1 MSGLVPPA
9 SSTEEALAQIVSL
22 SNLVGQDEKLV
33 QPGGGNTSIKVT
45 TSGGSTG
52 ESETLLFV
60 KGSGTDLKTI
70 RESGFTRLALSR
82 LEALRDVDQMDD
94 ADMMRFMATCMTHPE
109 DPFPSV
115 ETPLHSILPHNVI
128 VHTHDIATMSITN
141 VNDAAAERIVR
152 DLFQDEIVYVPYAR
166 PGFPLARLASEIV
179 DRIPSNAL
187 GMTLAHHGLV
197 VWGDD
202 VESCR
207 KRLEQ
212 VVDTVDRYLASKR
225 AAPKPPRGRSRGA
238 NSPDQR
244 KQLAELL
251 MPAVRGALT
260 DEDRVV
266 LHLDDSD
273 EIVAA
278 LADPGLS
285 KLTERGVATPEHV
298 LRAGKAPIWLALDY
312 ESGIDELTNQVR
324 RQINEARARYEAY
337 HQRHAHA
344 GDQPIAD
351 WAKVV
356 LVPGLGMI
364 TAFKDKKSAR
374 VANACYRATLTAIQ
388 NAEALGGFQF
398 LPENQVFEF
407 EHWPLERRKV
417 EQTIEQERKAKLF
430 PRGVVLVI
438 GGAGGIGRAAAQ
450 RFLEEGANVIIADLD
465 PLATDET
472 VAALGREHPTKVV
485 GATCDV
491 TQEEQIKTSIR
502 SAVLE
507 FGGLDCLF
515 YAAGAA
521 PRFARVTDLTRSDLL
536 EQIEVHYV
544 GAVIAMREA
553 AQVMIRQGT
562 GGSIVLSVSK
572 AAISAGKEALAY
584 GSSKA
589 ALLQAMRVA
598 AVELGE
604 HRIRVNAINADQI
617 DTPLFRRFVRER
629 AQSRGI
635 TEEQQL
641 DAYRN
646 RNVMGVSLIPA
657 ASVGELAVL
666 LASNRFQFT
675 TGDILTI
682 DGGLP
687 DAFPR

>member
-1 MSGLVPPA
+1 
-9 SSTEEALAQIVSL
+9 
-22 SNLVGQDEKLV
+22 
-33 QPGGGNTSIKVT
+33 
-45 TSGGSTG
+45 
-52 ESETLLFV
+52 
-60 KGSGTDLKTI
+60 
-70 RESGFTRLALSR
+70 
-82 LEALRDVDQMDD
+82 
-94 ADMMRFMATCMTHPE
+94 
-109 DPFPSV
+109 
-115 ETPLHSILPHNVI
+115 
-128 VHTHDIATMSITN
+128 
-141 VNDAAAERIVR
+141 
-152 DLFQDEIVYVPYAR
+152 
-166 PGFPLARLASEIV
+166 
-179 DRIPSNAL
+179 
-187 GMTLAHHGLV
+187 
-197 VWGDD
+197 
-202 VESCR
+202 
-207 KRLEQ
+207 
-212 VVDTVDRYLASKR
+212 
-225 AAPKPPRGRSRGA
+225 
-238 NSPDQR
+238 
-244 KQLAELL
+244 
-251 MPAVRGALT
+251 
-260 DEDRVV
+260 
-266 LHLDDSD
+266 
-273 EIVAA
+273 
-278 LADPGLS
+278 
-285 KLTERGVATPEHV
+285 
-298 LRAGKAPIWLALDY
+298 
-312 ESGIDELTNQVR
+312 
-324 RQINEARARYEAY
+324 
-337 HQRHAHA
+337 
-344 GDQPIAD
+344 
-351 WAKVV
+351 
-356 LVPGLGMI
+356 
-364 TAFKDKKSAR
+364 
-374 VANACYRATLTAIQ
+374 
-388 NAEALGGFQF
+388 
-398 LPENQVFEF
+398 
-407 EHWPLERRKV
+407 
-417 EQTIEQERKAKLF
+417 
-430 PRGVVLVI
+430 VI

-485 GATCDV
+485 GVTCDV

-502 SAVLE
+502 SAVRE

-521 PRFARVTDLTRSDLL
+521 PRFARVTALTRIDLL